1 MIGRTSATS
10 FVQWP
15 SVRWVTIIARDPGCR
30 RAIEEQIGLIVLDAE
45 REIAQPD
52 DFLAVRATAKAIGYV
67 EPTTL

>member
-1 MIGRTSATS
+1 MAIRPLGDDYR
-10 FVQWP
+10 
-15 SVRWVTIIARDPGCR
+15 PGPKGVG

>member
-1 MIGRTSATS
+1 MIGRTSGTS

-15 SVRWVTIIARDPGCR
+15 SVRWVTISPGTR
-30 RAIEEQIGLIVLDAE
+30 RVSACHEKQIGLIVLDAE

-52 DFLAVRATAKAIGYV
+52 DFLAVRATAEAIGYA